1 MLPRNIISGCCGA
14 VGETMA
20 KKDGKAGIRPMQTI
34 VINNRKGG
42 VGKTMLATHLAWF
55 LAEDGARVLFI
66 DLDAQGN
73 GSRTLAAAGRG
84 GRSSDLFDPDAK
96 FELSGAPGLTVL
108 ESDETLDIVQLQD
121 VQQMVEAFNAFPAL
135 FDYCVIDTP
144 PTWGALN
151 FAALTVADH
160 LVAPIE
166 MKDYALDGVE
176 QLLKTIQAA
185 EQSGR
190 GGRKIN
196 FLGLLPSRFN
206 SHSPREKENVAEI
219 VRTIGTSMVFNGLL
233 AQRDGY
239 EEAVSQGVPVWTL
252 KKRAAVVAGQEMRF
266 VLSQIRDRMDGLPA
280 KEIV

>member
-1 MLPRNIISGCCGA
+1 MTARK
-14 VGETMA
+14 ER
-20 KKDGKAGIRPMQTI
+20 KAAAGQHMQTI

-55 LAEDGARVLFI
+55 LAEGEKRVLFI

-73 GSRTLAAAGRG
+73 GSRTLAGEARG
-84 GRSSDLFDPDAK
+84 GLACDLFDPEAK
-96 FELSGAPGLTVL
+96 IELAGAPGITVL
-108 ESDETLDIVQLQD
+108 ASDDRLDVVGVED
-121 VQQMVEAFNAFPAL
+121 VAPMMQAFRAFVPL

-151 FAALTVADH
+151 FAALSVSDH

-185 EQSGR
+185 EQRGR

-196 FLGLLPSRFN
+196 FLGLLASRFN
-206 SHSPREKENVAEI
+206 SHSPREKENIAEI
-219 VRTIGTSMVFNGLL
+219 VQTMGKSMIFNGVL

-239 EEAVSQGVPVWTL
+239 EEAVAEGVPVWTL
-252 KKRAAVVAGQEMRF
+252 KKRAAVIAGNEMRF
-266 VLSQIRDRMDGLPA
+266 VLEQIRDRMDGLSA

>member
-1 MLPRNIISGCCGA
+1 MTARK
-14 VGETMA
+14 ER
-20 KKDGKAGIRPMQTI
+20 KAAAGPLMQTI

-55 LAEDGARVLFI
+55 LAEGDKRVLFV

-73 GSRTLAAAGRG
+73 GSRTLAAEAQG
-84 GRSSDLFDPDAK
+84 GLASDLFDPDASIQ
-96 FELSGAPGLTVL
+96 LAGAPGITVL
-108 ESDETLDIVQLQD
+108 ASDERLDVVTLDD
-121 VQQMVEAFNAFPAL
+121 VPAMMQAFRAFVPL

-151 FAALTVADH
+151 FAALSASDH

-176 QLLKTIQAA
+176 QLLKTILAA
-185 EQSGR
+185 EQRGR

-196 FLGLLPSRFN
+196 FLGLLASRFN
-206 SHSPREKENVAEI
+206 SHSPREKENIAEI
-219 VRTIGTSMVFNGLL
+219 VRSLGKSMVFNGVL

-239 EEAVSQGVPVWTL
+239 EEAVAEGVPVWTL

-266 VLSQIRDRMDGLPA
+266 VLDQIRDRMDGRPA
-280 KEIV
+280 KEII

>member
-1 MLPRNIISGCCGA
+1 
-14 VGETMA
+14 MA
-20 KKDGKAGIRPMQTI
+20 RKEGKAAAGQHMQTI

-42 VGKTMLATHLAWF
+42 VGKTMLATHLTWF
-55 LAEDGARVLFI
+55 LAEEGKRVLFI

-73 GSRTLAAAGRG
+73 GSRTLAAEARG
-84 GRSSDLFDPDAK
+84 GAASDLFDPDAK
-96 FELSGAPGLTVL
+96 IDLVGAPGITVL
-108 ESDETLDIVQLQD
+108 ASDENLDVVGLED
-121 VQQMVEAFNAFPAL
+121 VAQMIKAFRAFQSL

-151 FAALTVADH
+151 FAALSVSDH

-185 EQSGR
+185 EQKGR

-219 VRTIGTSMVFNGLL
+219 VKTMGPSMIFNGVL

-239 EEAVSQGVPVWTL
+239 EDAVADGVPVWTL
-252 KKRAAVVAGQEMRF
+252 KKRAAVFAGQEMRF
-266 VLSQIRDRMDGLPA
+266 VLEQIRDRMNGLPA

>member
-1 MLPRNIISGCCGA
+1 
-14 VGETMA
+14 MA
-20 KKDGKAGIRPMQTI
+20 KKEGTAASGQPMQTI

-55 LAEDGARVLFI
+55 LAEDGKRVLFV

-73 GSRTLAAAGRG
+73 GSRTLAAEGQG
-84 GRSSDLFDPDAK
+84 GLASDLFDPEASIA
-96 FELSGAPGLTVL
+96 LSGVAGITVL
-108 ESDETLDIVQLQD
+108 ASDERLDVVQLD
-121 VQQMVEAFNAFPAL
+121 DIGQMVKAFAAFRPL
-135 FDYCVIDTP
+135 FDYCVVDTP

-151 FAALTVADH
+151 FAALTVSDH

-166 MKDYALDGVE
+166 MKDYALDGVD

-185 EQSGR
+185 EQKGR

-196 FLGLLPSRFN
+196 FLGLLASRFN
-206 SHSPREKENVAEI
+206 SHSPREKENFSEI
-219 VRTIGTSMVFNGLL
+219 VRTLGAGLIFNGAL

-239 EEAVSQGVPVWTL
+239 EEAVAEGVPVWTL
-252 KKRAAVVAGQEMRF
+252 KKRAATVAGQEMRA
-266 VLSQIRDRMDGLPA
+266 VLSLIRDRVDGKPA